1 MAITTL
7 QSLEMCVARLGVR
20 VTGTNCMAQ
29 MPAGSFQAPI
39 LSLPWHSLP
48 GLFPIRRGAEADAE
62 DNSAMAQAIHRA
74 GRSAV
79 SAGVTHASYQLMSYR
94 PTRLKRT
101 AHG

>member
-20 VTGTNCMAQ
+20 VTGTDCVAP

-39 LSLPWHSLP
+39 LSLLWQSLP
-48 GLFPIRRGAEADAE
+48 GPFSIRRGAEADAE
-62 DNSAMAQAIHRA
+62 DNAAMAQAIHRA

-79 SAGVTHASYQLMSYR
+79 SAGVTHASYR
-94 PTRLKRT
+94 PTRLKRL